1 MELRQEVEDVLSD
14 ETLEIFENYDREIV
28 DEILQMGTISF
39 AATILSEA
47 DSDLAAAMLGGSM
60 TEQVEEGDE

>member
-1 MELRQEVEDVLSD
+1 MELRPEVEDVLSD
-14 ETLEIFENYDREIV
+14 ETLEIFEEYDREIV

-39 AATILSEA
+39 AASILSEA

-60 TEQVEEGDE
+60 AENVEEDE